1 MMIKRMIILFVF
13 IFAVNTAVMANII
26 NVPDNQST
34 IQEGINTAVN
44 GDTVLAAPGRYYENI
59 NFNGKN
65 IVVASHY
72 ILNNDPS
79 FINSTIIDGSDPLHS
94 DTASCVLIVSGENT
108 SAILEGFTLTGGN
121 GTIWLDTHLNQS
133 YREGGGILIELSSP
147 TIKHNF
153 IIGNNATNRSGVVSA
168 GGGGVR
174 CGDGNPLIISNIIK
188 GNKGRYGA
196 GIVMNFS
203 TGVIKNNII
212 VENSGGEDY
221 GGSGIWSYA
230 SGVTIIENN
239 TIVGNSSSGSG
250 QYGAGQGGGMLIW
263 STSITGCNNIVWD
276 NTQSSGGQI
285 SLLGGASA
293 NITYSDIKGG
303 WSGAGNINQ
312 DPMFADG
319 NYILSDT
326 SVCVDGGNP
335 DSIYYDPEDSLN
347 SGFAQYPSKGELR
360 NDMGAYGGPS
370 SSILPGIVTSINTKN
385 DLIVPKDNILYQN
398 HPNPFNPVTTIS
410 YEIPKKSKVILKVY
424 DILGRE
430 VAELVNDLKEAGRY
444 NIQFNGGNLA
454 SGVYLFMIKAGEF
467 VAQKKMLLMK

>member
-1 MMIKRMIILFVF
+1 
-13 IFAVNTAVMANII
+13 
-26 NVPDNQST
+26 
-34 IQEGINTAVN
+34 
-44 GDTVLAAPGRYYENI
+44 
-59 NFNGKN
+59 
-65 IVVASHY
+65 
-72 ILNNDPS
+72 
-79 FINSTIIDGSDPLHS
+79 LHS
-94 DTASCVLIVSGENT
+94 DTSSCVLIVSGENT

-121 GTIWLDTHLNQS
+121 GTIWMDTHLNQS

-153 IIGNNATNRSGVVSA
+153 IIGNNATNISGVVSA

-250 QYGAGQGGGMLIW
+250 QNGAGHGGGMLIW

-276 NTQSSGGQI
+276 NTQTSGGQI

-303 WSGAGNINQ
+303 WSGTGNIDQ

-326 SVCVDGGNP
+326 SVCVDG
-335 DSIYYDPEDSLN
+335 
-347 SGFAQYPSKGELR
+347 
-360 NDMGAYGGPS
+360 
-370 SSILPGIVTSINTKN
+370 
-385 DLIVPKDNILYQN
+385 
-398 HPNPFNPVTTIS
+398 
-410 YEIPKKSKVILKVY
+410 
-424 DILGRE
+424 
-430 VAELVNDLKEAGRY
+430 
-444 NIQFNGGNLA
+444 
-454 SGVYLFMIKAGEF
+454 
-467 VAQKKMLLMK
+467 